1 VQAGPGYGSRPG
13 LPGLVVGRTPV
24 RAPPVAP
31 LARHK
36 RTLRYNRYLMR
47 LPASSRLQSQFAGNA
62 VLLVAVIAILF
73 AADTFLVKASQ
84 AESKADAVR
93 SFAQG
98 KSLFARGDYSA
109 ALDSIQNA
117 LSLERDNR
125 DYSRTFAEV
134 QLAAGKVPDAEATL
148 TDLLQNDS
156 DDGLSSLI
164 MARAL
169 AKQGRYADAVS
180 YYHRAIYGHWDQDPA
195 GNRRKARFELIDYLA
210 GHDARQDLLAELLA
224 IEDQATA
231 GHDTS
236 LHIARLFLA
245 AGSPTR
251 AADLFRAILRDNPA
265 DVDALVGLGEAEF
278 ANGDYRAAQREF
290 STALHLDPDNREATQ
305 RQGLCDEVLALD
317 PSLRGL
323 GAAERFERSR
333 KLVELTWNAAS
344 QCFNSTPPNLPQQD
358 LLDRGGKALKE
369 RVRIST
375 ESEQTETNLDLAE
388 QLWQARRTGCKPGA
402 SPNDPLSL
410 VLARLAQ

>member
-1 VQAGPGYGSRPG
+1 
-13 LPGLVVGRTPV
+13 
-24 RAPPVAP
+24 
-31 LARHK
+31 
-36 RTLRYNRYLMR
+36 MR
-47 LPASSRLQSQFAGNA
+47 LPASSRIHPQFAGNA
-62 VLLVAVIAILF
+62 VLLVAVIAVLF

-84 AESKADAVR
+84 AESRAEAAR

-98 KSLFARGDYSA
+98 NTLFARGDYAA
-109 ALDSIQNA
+109 ALDRIQNA

-125 DYSRTFAEV
+125 DYSRTLAEV
-134 QLAAGKVPDAEATL
+134 QLAAGKISDAEATV

-164 MARAL
+164 MARTL
-169 AKQGRYADAVS
+169 ARQGRDADAVS
-180 YYHRAIYGHWDQDPA
+180 YYHRAVYGHWDRDPA

-210 GHDARQDLLAELLA
+210 MHDAKQDLLAELLA
-224 IEDQATA
+224 VEDQAAKDQAAKDQTID
-231 GHDTS
+231 GRDTS
-236 LHIARLFLA
+236 LRIARLFLA
-245 AGSPTR
+245 AGSPSR
-251 AADLFRAILRDNPA
+251 AADLFRALLRNHPG

-278 ANGDYRAAQREF
+278 ASGDYRAAQREF

-323 GAAERFERSR
+323 SAAERFRRSR

-344 QCFNSTPPNLPQQD
+344 QCFNAIPQNQPRQD
-358 LLDRGGKALKE
+358 LLDRGGKALKQ
-369 RVRIST
+369 RVLIAH
-375 ESEQTETNLDLAE
+375 ESEETETNLDLAE
-388 QLWQARRTGCKPGA
+388 QLWQSRRTTCKPAA